1 MRTAS
6 LGKWIVIIG
15 IGIAVVGVIL
25 WGMEKLGISLG
36 KLPGDIQVHKEKVS
50 IYAPIMTSLIIS
62 VVLTIL
68 INLFMWLFR
77 R

>member
-6 LGKWIVIIG
+6 IGKWLLILGVC
-15 IGIAVVGVIL
+15 IAVVGLIL

-50 IYAPIMTSLIIS
+50 IYAPIMTSLIVS
-62 VVLTIL
+62 VILTVL
-68 INLFMWLFR
+68 INLFLWLFR